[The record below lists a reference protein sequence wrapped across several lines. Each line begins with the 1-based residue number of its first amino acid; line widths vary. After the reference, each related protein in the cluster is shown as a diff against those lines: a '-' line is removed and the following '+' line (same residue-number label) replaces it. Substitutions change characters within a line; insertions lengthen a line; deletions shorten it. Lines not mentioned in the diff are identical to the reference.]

1 MNIGEKIRELR
12 VAKLMTQSEL
22 AGDHITRNM
31 LSCIENGTAH
41 PSLSTILYIAGR
53 LNVPAGFLLAEEGDE
68 IVYRKMSSLANI
80 KRAYEAGD
88 YWGCRSLCVSGCPD
102 PDDEICMLL
111 ADCDLGIA
119 IEEFWQGK
127 LRSACRF
134 FDEAL
139 EYAEKTLYHTEHI
152 EAQARIFFRYMRRIS
167 ATLYSDVLDEEKEL
181 YIQAQTEFSRYL
193 SALEALDEGRDADA
207 AVFLES
213 AEDESFF
220 AKHIRICLWMENRKF
235 AEAKEL
241 LLDMLKSEEPLNEI
255 SLYTVLCELEICC
268 RETDDFKGAYN
279 YANDKVLLLEQML
292 KDV

>member
-1 MNIGEKIRELR
+1 MNIGEKIKELR

-68 IVYRKMSSLANI
+68 IVYRKMNSLANI

-88 YWGCRSLCVSGCPD
+88 VWGCRSLCLSGCPD

-181 YIQAQTEFSRYL
+181 YIQAKTDFSRYL
-193 SALEALDEGRDADA
+193 LALEALDEGRDADA
-207 AVFLES
+207 ATFLEV
-213 AEDESFF
+213 AEDDSFF

-279 YANDKVLLLEQML
+279 YANDKVQLLEQML